1 MSELFTVKLIF
12 INRILK
18 NITQKIATGINIPN
32 LVSIEKT
39 SSVIT
44 DPSFPIKLEF
54 VGAIIVKKSTP
65 SPPLKKELNTLELFT
80 LSSLL
85 QMPIDNPARTKVSPT
100 DNQTLIKSSSGYA

>member
-54 VGAIIVKKSTP
+54 VGAISVKKSTP
-65 SPPLKKELNTLELFT
+65 SPPLKKELNT
-80 LSSLL
+80 
-85 QMPIDNPARTKVSPT
+85 
-100 DNQTLIKSSSGYA
+100 